1 MKEFDL
7 HTTAT
12 APEGSK
18 DILAQAEK
26 QSGFI
31 PYLYAIM
38 AEAPEVLKPYTHF
51 EQMIDKTSVANTE
64 VFVTNCF

>member
-18 DILAQAEK
+18 EMSMCEFAKHLTLHPEQHK
-26 QSGFI
+26 
-31 PYLYAIM
+31 IM
-38 AEAPEVLKPYTHF
+38 ITP
-51 EQMIDKTSVANTE
+51 
-64 VFVTNCF
+64 

>member
-26 QSGFI
+26 QSSFI

-38 AEAPEVLKPYTHF
+38 TEVPEVLKAYTYL
-51 EQMIDKTSVANTE
+51 E
-64 VFVTNCF
+64 